1 LGQQKQRE
9 EGSMTATNDV
19 LDLVRRWAAAEQQ
32 NDAGQLDGLLAD
44 DFVGVGPLGFV
55 LTREQWLERFANGLQ
70 NRAFAVED
78 PQVHDHG
85 SAAVV
90 VGVDAQETSFRGGDS
105 SGRFRL
111 TLVAVRPADRWLV
124 AGVHIG
130 PLQGAPPAGG

>member
-1 LGQQKQRE
+1 
-9 EGSMTATNDV
+9 MTATNDI
-19 LDLVRRWAAAEQQ
+19 LALVDRWAAAEQG

-55 LTREQWLERFANGLQ
+55 LTRQQWLERFGNGLE
-70 NRAFAVED
+70 NRTFKVED
-78 PQVHDHG
+78 PHVHDHG

-90 VGVDAQETSFRGGDS
+90 VGVDAQETSFRGGDN

-111 TLVAVRPADRWLV
+111 TLVAVRPAERWLV

-130 PLQGAPPAGG
+130 PLQAAPPTGG

>member
-1 LGQQKQRE
+1 
-9 EGSMTATNDV
+9 MTATNDV
-19 LDLVRRWAAAEQQ
+19 LDLVGRWAAAEEK
-32 NDAGQLDGLLAD
+32 NDAGLLDGLLAD

-55 LTREQWLERFANGLQ
+55 LTRERWLERFANGLE
-70 NRAFAVED
+70 NRSFTVED

-90 VGVDAQETSFRGGDS
+90 IGVDAQETSFRGGDN

-111 TLVAVRPADRWLV
+111 TLVAVRPADHWLV

-130 PLQGAPPAGG
+130 PLQAAPPTRG